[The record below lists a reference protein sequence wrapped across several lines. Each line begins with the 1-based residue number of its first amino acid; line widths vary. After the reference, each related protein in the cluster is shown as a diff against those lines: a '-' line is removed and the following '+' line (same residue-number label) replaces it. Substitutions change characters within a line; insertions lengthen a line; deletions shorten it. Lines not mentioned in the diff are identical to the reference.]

1 MIAGGN
7 IHLENIDTKDGE
19 DKGLGWKIFKE
30 IIIHNIDNGGL
41 SARKSLEIMGTKVV
55 FRMTKSLNF
64 SNRNVLEL
72 KRRTKIS
79 CIMNHH
85 RARRR

>member
-41 SARKSLEIMGTKVV
+41 SARKSLEIMGTKV
-55 FRMTKSLNF
+55 
-64 SNRNVLEL
+64 
-72 KRRTKIS
+72 S
-79 CIMNHH
+79 C
-85 RARRR
+85 

>member
-7 IHLENIDTKDGE
+7 IHLENIDTKDSE

-41 SARKSLEIMGTKVV
+41 SARKSLEIMGTKVT
-55 FRMTKSLNF
+55 FYQNAKLTQKLGA
-64 SNRNVLEL
+64 L
-72 KRRTKIS
+72 
-79 CIMNHH
+79 
-85 RARRR
+85 